1 MDFLDLGFCCCVGF
15 GIERGTNEERNKSGE
30 SHKGESETNRGL
42 MAFTDQVVI
51 KDQIGPF

>member
-42 MAFTDQVVI
+42 MAFRDQVVI